1 MLEPSP
7 AAAAAAARAYHRPPG
22 ARQAAPGASEG
33 AEPRGRGRAAAS
45 PAVDGALMFDGAHI
59 LEVYGLMQGASA
71 AKLEAWLESLQ
82 LQPLGPVVRRA
93 SPSWGLV
100 AAV

>member
-1 MLEPSP
+1 
-7 AAAAAAARAYHRPPG
+7 
-22 ARQAAPGASEG
+22 
-33 AEPRGRGRAAAS
+33 
-45 PAVDGALMFDGAHI
+45 MFDGAHI

-93 SPSWGLV
+93 SPSWRLV